1 MITCILVCLLLPER
15 MGWVCIPFG
24 VIEVLFV
31 VFGMIW
37 RSDTSDMPKL
47 HYRTFRRIERMAPE
61 KWEPASYYSTG
72 IVQYNE
78 NGWNGT
84 HTRIAMKTY
93 PEALLCKFLYEK
105 QYQKRKRDQ
114 EINQIMENCV
124 ALWKSDIDAY
134 RAKAEAQ
141 AKKAMEESVRLSRG
155 ELLTYRD
162 RMKIPVSCYD
172 KRYISEMRM
181 VSKKDDR

>member
-15 MGWVCIPFG
+15 MGCVCIPFG

-37 RSDTSDMPKL
+37 RSDTKEMPRL

-61 KWEPASYYSTG
+61 KWEPASYDSTG
-72 IVQYNE
+72 TVQYNE

-93 PEALLCKFLYEK
+93 PEALICKYFYEK
-105 QYQKRKRDQ
+105 QYQKRMRER
-114 EINQIMENCV
+114 EINRIMEECV
-124 ALWKSDIDAY
+124 TYWKGDIAAY
-134 RAKAEAQ
+134 QSKAEAQ
-141 AKKAMEESVRLSRG
+141 VKKAREENAKIQDTICYWRG
-155 ELLTYRD
+155 CEAHD
-162 RMKIPVSCYD
+162 
-172 KRYISEMRM
+172 E
-181 VSKKDDR
+181 

>member
-1 MITCILVCLLLPER
+1 LITFILTYLVLPEQLF
-15 MGWVCIPFG
+15 WICIPFS
-24 VIEVLFV
+24 V
-31 VFGMIW
+31 VEIIFIVFYCIW
-37 RSDTSDMPKL
+37 RSDTKEMPKL

-61 KWEPASYYSTG
+61 KWEPAEYDSTG
-72 IVQYNE
+72 TVQYNE

-93 PEALLCKFLYEK
+93 PEALICKFLYGK
-105 QYQKRKRDQ
+105 QYEKRKRDR

-141 AKKAMEESVRLSRG
+141 AKKAMEENARLSRG

-162 RMKIPVSCYD
+162 RMRIPVSCYD

-181 VSKKDDR
+181 VSKDADR

>member
-1 MITCILVCLLLPER
+1 MIIWTLICLVLPER
-15 MGWVCIPFG
+15 LYWIGIPFG
-24 VIEVLFV
+24 IIEVLFV

-37 RSDTSDMPKL
+37 HSETKEMPKL

-61 KWEPASYYSTG
+61 KWEPASYDSTG
-72 IVQYNE
+72 TVQYNE

-93 PEALLCKFLYEK
+93 PEALICKFLYGK
-105 QYQKRKRDQ
+105 QYEKRKRDQ

-141 AKKAMEESVRLSRG
+141 AKKAMEENARLSRG

-181 VSKKDDR
+181 VSKQDDR

>member
-1 MITCILVCLLLPER
+1 MIIWILTWLVLPER
-15 MGWVCIPFG
+15 LFWIGIPLSIIEAIFIVFYCIWHS
-24 VIEVLFV
+24 E
-31 VFGMIW
+31 
-37 RSDTSDMPKL
+37 TKEMPKL

-61 KWEPASYYSTG
+61 KWEPSDYDSTG
-72 IVQYNE
+72 TVQYNE

-93 PEALLCKFLYEK
+93 PEALICKFLYGK
-105 QYQKRKRDQ
+105 QYAKRKRDH

-141 AKKAMEESVRLSRG
+141 AKKAMEENARLSRG

-181 VSKKDDR
+181 VSKHDDR

>member
-1 MITCILVCLLLPER
+1 MITWTLTCLLLPEQLY
-15 MGWVCIPFG
+15 WICIP
-24 VIEVLFV
+24 LSV
-31 VFGMIW
+31 VEIIFIVFYGIW
-37 RSDTSDMPKL
+37 RSDTKEMPRL

-61 KWEPASYYSTG
+61 KWEPSEYDSTG
-72 IVQYNE
+72 TVQYNE

-93 PEALLCKFLYEK
+93 PEALICKFLYGK
-105 QYQKRKRDQ
+105 QYAKRKRDR

-124 ALWKSDIDAY
+124 AQWKSDIDAY

-141 AKKAMEESVRLSRG
+141 AKKAMEENVRLSRR

-181 VSKKDDR
+181 VSKHADR

>member
-47 HYRTFRRIERMAPE
+47 HYRAFRRIERMAPE
-61 KWEPASYYSTG
+61 KWEPASYDSTG
-72 IVQYNE
+72 TVQYNE

-105 QYQKRKRDQ
+105 QYQKRMRER
-114 EINQIMENCV
+114 EINRIMEECV
-124 ALWKSDIDAY
+124 TYWKGDIAAY
-134 RAKAEAQ
+134 QSKAEAQ
-141 AKKAMEESVRLSRG
+141 VKKAREESAKIQDTICYWRG
-155 ELLTYRD
+155 CEAHD
-162 RMKIPVSCYD
+162 
-172 KRYISEMRM
+172 E
-181 VSKKDDR
+181 

>member
-15 MGWVCIPFG
+15 MSCVCIPFG
-24 VIEVLFV
+24 IIEVLFV

-37 RSDTSDMPKL
+37 RSDTKEMPRL

-61 KWEPASYYSTG
+61 KWEPSEYDSTG
-72 IVQYNE
+72 TVQYNE

-141 AKKAMEESVRLSRG
+141 AKKAMEENTRLSRG

-181 VSKKDDR
+181 VSKQDDR

>member
-1 MITCILVCLLLPER
+1 MIIWTLIWLVLPER
-15 MGWVCIPFG
+15 LYWIGIPFG
-24 VIEVLFV
+24 IIEVLFV

-37 RSDTSDMPKL
+37 HSETKEMPRL

-61 KWEPASYYSTG
+61 KWEPASYDSTG
-72 IVQYNE
+72 TVQYNE

-93 PEALLCKFLYEK
+93 PEALICKFLYEK
-105 QYQKRKRDQ
+105 QYQKRRRDQ

-124 ALWKSDIDAY
+124 ALWKNDIDAY

-141 AKKAMEESVRLSRG
+141 AKKVMEENARLSRG

-181 VSKKDDR
+181 VSKQDDR

>member
-1 MITCILVCLLLPER
+1 LITCILVCLLLPER

-61 KWEPASYYSTG
+61 KWEPASYDSTG
-72 IVQYNE
+72 TVQYNE

-93 PEALLCKFLYEK
+93 QEALICKYFYEK
-105 QYQKRKRDQ
+105 QYQKRMRER
-114 EINQIMENCV
+114 EINRIMEECV
-124 ALWKSDIDAY
+124 TYWKGDIAAY
-134 RAKAEAQ
+134 QSKAEAQ
-141 AKKAMEESVRLSRG
+141 VKKAREENAKIQDTICYWRG
-155 ELLTYRD
+155 CEAHD
-162 RMKIPVSCYD
+162 
-172 KRYISEMRM
+172 E
-181 VSKKDDR
+181 